1 MGLCNVSGGAAP
13 IGCGMFRGWVLYDG
27 LIFQVF
33 TGRQVMH
40 WIVIILAGLGAGM
53 LLTALAFVTVLI
65 GVLVN
70 FMILLF
76 SGPLIDAR
84 FPEKSQG

>member
-1 MGLCNVSGGAAP
+1 
-13 IGCGMFRGWVLYDG
+13 
-27 LIFQVF
+27 
-33 TGRQVMH
+33 MH

-53 LLTALAFVTVLI
+53 LLTALAFVSTLI

-76 SGPLIDAR
+76 SGPMIDAR

>member
-1 MGLCNVSGGAAP
+1 MGLCSVRGGTAP
-13 IGCGMFRGWVLYDG
+13 IGCGLLRGRVLYDG
-27 LIFQVF
+27 SIFQVYL
-33 TGRQVMH
+33 GRQVMH

-53 LLTALAFVTVLI
+53 LLTALAFVSTLI

-76 SGPLIDAR
+76 SGPMIDAR

>member
-1 MGLCNVSGGAAP
+1 ME
-13 IGCGMFRGWVLYDG
+13 
-27 LIFQVF
+27 
-33 TGRQVMH
+33 
-40 WIVIILAGLGAGM
+40 WIVIILAGLGAAM
-53 LLTALAFVTVLI
+53 LLTALAFVTALI

-84 FPEKSQG
+84 FPEKSRG

>member
-1 MGLCNVSGGAAP
+1 MAWLR
-13 IGCGMFRGWVLYDG
+13 IGCRMFQGRVLYAG
-27 LIFQVF
+27 SISQVYS
-33 TGRQVMH
+33 GRQVMD
-40 WIVIILAGLGAGM
+40 WIVVILAGLGAAM
-53 LLTALAFVTVLI
+53 LLTALAFVSTLI

-84 FPEKSQG
+84 LPEKSQG

>member
-1 MGLCNVSGGAAP
+1 MEL
-13 IGCGMFRGWVLYDG
+13 
-27 LIFQVF
+27 
-33 TGRQVMH
+33 
-40 WIVIILAGLGAGM
+40 IVIILAGLGAAM
-53 LLTALAFVTVLI
+53 LLSALAFVSTLI

-70 FMILLF
+70 FMILLY

>member
-1 MGLCNVSGGAAP
+1 MN
-13 IGCGMFRGWVLYDG
+13 
-27 LIFQVF
+27 
-33 TGRQVMH
+33 
-40 WIVIILAGLGAGM
+40 WIVIILAGMGAAM
-53 LLTALAFVTVLI
+53 LLTALAFVSALI

-70 FMILLF
+70 FMILLY

>member
-1 MGLCNVSGGAAP
+1 ME
-13 IGCGMFRGWVLYDG
+13 
-27 LIFQVF
+27 
-33 TGRQVMH
+33 
-40 WIVIILAGLGAGM
+40 WIVIILPGLGAAM
-53 LLTALAFVTVLI
+53 LLTALAFVTALI